1 MRKVL
6 IGLAAL
12 LAITVSANATLLLD
26 GGFEAAGTATTIPN
40 ASAAG
45 SLNEAPWKYDIDKN
59 GGGTLAGTI
68 NPSVTN
74 VANVFAEAQS
84 LRISITGTDASASVY
99 QILTSDMTN
108 GMTVNYSYAVRPN
121 TLAGSYWVEIGYVK
135 NVADGATVVDP
146 NNAGSNAVLIK
157 KWDAWGLPAGGPTL
171 ASQLN
176 TWLTGSGSLTLTNT
190 TSTVA
195 FFVKVGGGAGNNVYF
210 DNLAFTPEPAAL
222 ALLGLSLLLI
232 RRRR

>member
-1 MRKVL
+1 MRKALMSLAVVL
-6 IGLAAL
+6 GV
-12 LAITVSANATLLLD
+12 TVSTNATLLLD
-26 GGFEAAGTATTIPN
+26 GDFEAAGTATTIPN

-45 SLNEAPWKYDIDKN
+45 SMNEVPWMYDIDKN

-74 VANVFAEAQS
+74 LTNVYAGAQS
-84 LRISITGTDASASVY
+84 LRISITGTDASVSVY

-108 GMTVNYSYAVRPN
+108 GMTVNYTYAVRPN
-121 TLAGSYWVEIGYVK
+121 TLAGSYWVEVGYVK
-135 NVADGATVVDP
+135 NVANGATVVDP
-146 NNAGSNAVLIK
+146 NNAGSDAVLIQ
-157 KWDAWGLPAGGPTL
+157 KWDAWGLPTGGPTL

-176 TWLTGSGSLTLTNT
+176 TWVTGSGSLMLSNT

-210 DNLAFTPEPAAL
+210 DNLTFTPEPVAL
-222 ALLGLSLLLI
+222 ALLGLPMLLI